1 MAQRRL
7 GLGER
12 QQVVKIDGLARR
24 LGDMFRDERGLVA
37 LNEGPEAREMRLVQ
51 GCGPPIDMHT
61 PCSETAWS
69 LRTAS
74 RAR

>member
-1 MAQRRL
+1 MAQRRV

-24 LGDMFRDERGLVA
+24 PVDMFRDERGLVA
-37 LNEGPEAREMRLVQ
+37 INERSETFEVRLVQ
-51 GCGPPIDMHT
+51 GCGAPIDIHT
-61 PCSETAWS
+61 PCGETAWS
-69 LRTAS
+69 LRIAS